1 MQDLHETQKKQKLL
15 GILGGLGPMASVYFC
30 EMLISHTKAER
41 DADHINFLLSSRA
54 DTPDRSSFII
64 GSSSEDPTDAMIEEA
79 LRLERAG
86 ADIIAIPCNTAHY
99 FYDGICS
106 AVSAPILNI
115 ITETARFCNWNGS
128 KTIGV
133 LATEGTA
140 ASGAYEKYLSKY
152 PIDLLPLTKAE
163 QATVTKIIFE
173 QIKCGIEP
181 DIDAF
186 LGVISDLHERG
197 AELVVLGCTELSLI
211 KKKYPL
217 PEYVVDS
224 LELLAL
230 SAISATH
237 KTPMGFDPQLM
248 KFYGSAGKDVL
259 LCSYPNS

>member
-1 MQDLHETQKKQKLL
+1 MQEAKNQNLL

-54 DTPDRSSFII
+54 DTPDRSSFILGI
-64 GSSSEDPTDAMIEEA
+64 SPDDPTDAMIEEA

-86 ADIIAIPCNTAHY
+86 SDLIAIPCNTAHY
-99 FYDGICS
+99 FYDRICA
-106 AVSAPILNI
+106 AVNTPILNI
-115 ITETARFCNWNGS
+115 ITETARFCNWSGA
-128 KTIGV
+128 KTIAV

-152 PIDLLPLTKAE
+152 PIDLLPLTQNE
-163 QATVTKIIFE
+163 QDTVSKIIFE
-173 QIKCGIEP
+173 QIKRGIEP

-186 LGVISDLHERG
+186 IGIISALHERG
-197 AELVVLGCTELSLI
+197 AELIVLGCTELSLI

-217 PEYVVDS
+217 PEYVIDS

-230 SAISATH
+230 SAISSMK
-237 KTPMGFDPQLM
+237 KTPTNFDLQLM
-248 KFYGSAGKDVL
+248 KFYGSAGKEVL
-259 LCSYPNS
+259 LCSYPN